1 MGLLLIRRGPHPLT
15 FNQCCSS
22 VLQVVLPAV
31 AMSQL
36 ITVFGATGHQGKS
49 VALALLAKGYK
60 VRALTRNP
68 DGAGG
73 KALQEKGCEVVKV
86 EMDDKE
92 SLEKALSGAYGVF
105 AVTNYWG
112 MLAEDTKTAFDREV
126 SQGKA
131 IGDICKKNGVKHL
144 VYSGLEHVQ
153 EIIGKSCLHFDG
165 KGIVEKYLDEIKVPN
180 TSTRVA
186 YYYENFISIPPQ
198 KGDDGT
204 YTTTWPM
211 DGPMDGICVSDLGG
225 AVATIFGNPDKYIG
239 QKVGLSGDKMT
250 MHEYA
255 AIISKVT
262 GKTLKYNQ
270 VPPDVFAKFPFPGAD
285 DAAAMFEFYSTGKCV
300 RDIDLTRTLNPDTA
314 NFEQWAV
321 DNKDKLLA

>member
-1 MGLLLIRRGPHPLT
+1 
-15 FNQCCSS
+15 
-22 VLQVVLPAV
+22 
-31 AMSQL
+31 MSQL

-112 MLAEDTKTAFDREV
+112 LLAEDPKTASDREA

-131 IGDICKKNGVKHL
+131 IGDICKKNGIKHL
-144 VYSGLEHVQ
+144 VYSGVEHVKD
-153 EIIGKSCLHFDG
+153 ITGKSCDHFDG
-165 KGIVEKYLDEIKVPN
+165 KGIVEKYLDEIKMPN
-180 TSTRVA
+180 TSTRVGF
-186 YYYENFISIPPQ
+186 YYENFINFPPQ

-211 DGPMDGICVSDLGG
+211 DGPMDAFCVSDLGG

-250 MHEYA
+250 FHEYA

-270 VPPDVFAKFPFPGAD
+270 VPLDVFAKFPFPRAED
-285 DAAAMFEFYSTGKCV
+285 MAVMFEFYSSGKCV
-300 RDIDLTRTLNPDTA
+300 RDIDITHTLNPDAAT
-314 NFEQWAV
+314 FEQWAEN
-321 DNKDKLLA
+321 NKDKLLV